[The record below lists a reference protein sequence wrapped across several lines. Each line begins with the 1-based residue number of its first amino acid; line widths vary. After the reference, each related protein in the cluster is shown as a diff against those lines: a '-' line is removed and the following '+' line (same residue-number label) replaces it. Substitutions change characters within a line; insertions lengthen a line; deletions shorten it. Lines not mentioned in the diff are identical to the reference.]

1 MKPGRRWAGC
11 VFCGF
16 YMALCALGYLA
27 ASAVLWAIERW

>member
-1 MKPGRRWAGC
+1 MKPGRRLASC

-27 ASAVLWAIERW
+27 ASAVHGPSYF